1 MSVIIVRSILKRC
14 NNDAVKAAE
23 VIYANYQRGVYTQA
37 EYIEYTNVL
46 STLNHILTQ
55 FSKRCYNTN
64 GLTRKI
70 KSSMW
75 AMA

>member
-14 NNDAVKAAE
+14 NNDAVRAAE

-46 STLNHILTQ
+46 ASIT
-55 FSKRCYNTN
+55 KWR
-64 GLTRKI
+64 
-70 KSSMW
+70 
-75 AMA
+75 